1 MSTQLFNDKLT
12 VKTNVGVS
20 HDNESSGGSNS
31 NSLIGDVDVEYKL
44 NPPEGNLRIHAFNE
58 SNEYDIAK
66 VDQSQYTQ
74 GVGLFYQE
82 SFDNAGELFC
92 KLANLFRFGDNN
104 CTECQD
110 KESRQ
115 GCKVAKKEKSAAKKS
130 KEVEVEE
137 TLRD

>member
-1 MSTQLFNDKLT
+1 LFNDKLT

-20 HDNESSGGSNS
+20 HDNQSSGGSNNS
-31 NSLIGDVDVEYKL
+31 SLIGDVDVEYKL
-44 NPPEGNLRIHAFNE
+44 NTLEGNLRVHAFNE

-66 VDQSQYTQ
+66 VDQSNYTQ

-115 GCKVAKKEKSAAKKS
+115 HCKAVKKEKSAAKKS
-130 KEVEVEE
+130 TEVEVEE
-137 TLRD
+137 SLTD